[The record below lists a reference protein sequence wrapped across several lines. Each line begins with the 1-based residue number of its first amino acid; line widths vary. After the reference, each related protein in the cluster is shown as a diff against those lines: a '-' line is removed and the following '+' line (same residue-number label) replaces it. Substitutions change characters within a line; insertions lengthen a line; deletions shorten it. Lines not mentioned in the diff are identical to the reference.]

1 MRSTLATL
9 IIVWSIS
16 TPLAAQWLKEPT
28 RDMPRNADGTP
39 DLLAPAPRA
48 ARMGRRIFSWPVTFD
63 VKVDFVPATEGRP
76 QRGAEVIRVMARR

>member
-28 RDMPRNADGTP
+28 RGMPPHR
-39 DLLAPAPRA
+39 
-48 ARMGRRIFSWPVTFD
+48 
-63 VKVDFVPATEGRP
+63 
-76 QRGAEVIRVMARR
+76 